1 MARFVHGTAGWSYK
15 DWVGPFYEPGTPP
28 GAFLARY
35 LRKDQHHRRAV
46 PVWERLGSTPEN
58 CVTSNFVLDETF
70 TLLGRWA
77 GHDFAIERA
86 RNIYAS
92 QELTIVRPERED
104 EIRALQF
111 FGKYADQQVSFTD
124 CVSFA
129 LMKRER
135 IDRVFSFDRHFEFA
149 GFQTIPES

>member
-1 MARFVHGTAGWSYK
+1 MIFIDT
-15 DWVGPFYEPGTPP
+15 

-46 PVWERLGSTPEN
+46 SVWERLGSNTEH

-70 TLLGRWA
+70 TLLSRWA
-77 GHDFAIERA
+77 GHGFAVQRA
-86 RNIYAS
+86 KSINAS
-92 QELTIVRPERED
+92 RELTICRPDRED
-104 EIRALQF
+104 EIKALKF
-111 FGKYADQQVSFTD
+111 FGKYADQHVSFTD
-124 CVSFA
+124 CISFA

-149 GFQTIPES
+149 GFQMIPDS